1 MVEELRELGKV
12 KLVQL
17 QPNGLI
23 IETPAGNIY
32 DASRRME
39 VDRLLITTKG
49 IEATTQEG
57 ERVLDIHHI
66 DHPAKAY
73 DNSDLICIGF
83 TSHYEAMR
91 ARFGDHMEDGIAGE
105 NIIIDCQEEIWP
117 DDLGERVMFEN
128 KATGRQVWLN
138 VVSFAAPCK
147 EFAHFAA
154 QSLDKQLPAETLKE
168 ALRFLNNG
176 RRGYLLVPSDGQEP
190 AEVRPGD
197 RVYLLRARS

>member
-1 MVEELRELGKV
+1 MVEELR
-12 KLVQL
+12 
-17 QPNGLI
+17 
-23 IETPAGNIY
+23 
-32 DASRRME
+32 
-39 VDRLLITTKG
+39 
-49 IEATTQEG
+49 G

-128 KATGRQVWLN
+128 KATGRQPISPPRAWISN
-138 VVSFAAPCK
+138 C
-147 EFAHFAA
+147 
-154 QSLDKQLPAETLKE
+154 
-168 ALRFLNNG
+168 
-176 RRGYLLVPSDGQEP
+176 RR
-190 AEVRPGD
+190 
-197 RVYLLRARS
+197 